1 MKKLLTLIFAFVV
14 AFALSMPVFAQET
27 APAEGQT
34 QEAPATTGK
43 KTHKKMHKKTVKKEK
58 KAKKEKKEK
67 KGEEAPPSGSPE

>member
-1 MKKLLTLIFAFVV
+1 MKKLLTLVFAFVV
-14 AFALSMPVFAQET
+14 AFALSMPVFAQE

-43 KTHKKMHKKTVKKEK
+43 KTHKKMHKKMVKKEK